1 MTRRACLDGKYLI
14 TPQPTAQMKQ
24 AQTLEIRKKS
34 DRIFKTKRK
43 QINSFL
49 DNLRKKTITFPL
61 LIFYNQKELYYIRSN
76 SGRVVEATP
85 KIEKLFKTRK
95 LATTPKNRT
104 KILLKIMKKC
114 SQDKNLT
121 L

>member
-1 MTRRACLDGKYLI
+1 MTQSACLDGKYLI
-14 TPQPTAQMKQ
+14 APQPTAQMRQ
-24 AQTLEIRKKS
+24 AQTLEAKKS

-49 DNLRKKTITFPL
+49 DNQKKRSLTLPFL
-61 LIFYNQKELYYIRSN
+61 NFYNQKKPYYIHVN
-76 SGRVVEATP
+76 SWRAVEATP
-85 KIEKLFKTRK
+85 KIEKLIKTRK
-95 LATTPKNRT
+95 LATIPKNQT
-104 KILLKIMKKC
+104 NILIKIMQKC